1 MSIIFLLQTCRAL
14 KVVTLRVTQW
24 RRFFESCLFKA
35 LLVSLLKEKKK
46 LNTKVSISMRQQQ
59 RPRQQSTSV
68 LNNSEQRLHNQ
79 VRHLVHNNPAS
90 KMSRSRNNPTS
101 DHSLSVGYV
110 RDLEQCQESELIEI
124 RKKNMHILGNPTIVA
139 TLPDKGEKLRAT
151 NIVID
156 SLLAQLKPDGN
167 FQTSPLETAIQEPSD
182 DKDIDDAPLTDAI
195 SKLTLKNKE
204 NGREHSVALANAQ
217 ASNNQYVSS
226 GMMRTRK
233 ASVAEGSSN
242 DTSNDANA
250 VSATCFLYNCPTLNM

>member
-1 MSIIFLLQTCRAL
+1 
-14 KVVTLRVTQW
+14 
-24 RRFFESCLFKA
+24 
-35 LLVSLLKEKKK
+35 
-46 LNTKVSISMRQQQ
+46 MRQQQ

-79 VRHLVHNNPAS
+79 VRHLVHNNPGS

-101 DHSLSVGYV
+101 DHSLSAGYV
-110 RDLEQCQESELIEI
+110 RDLEQCQESELIDI
-124 RKKNMHILGNPTIVA
+124 RKKNTHILGNPTIVA

-167 FQTSPLETAIQEPSD
+167 FQASPVETAIQEPSD
-182 DKDIDDAPLTDAI
+182 DNDIDDAPLTDAI

-233 ASVAEGSSN
+233 SSIAEGSN
-242 DTSNDANA
+242 NDANNDPNNNA
-250 VSATCFLYNCPTLNM
+250 RVRMISLNESLQLQDSHQQTQKSQDLRYKLQKLKNHHKDYSLTEELRPWTTFD